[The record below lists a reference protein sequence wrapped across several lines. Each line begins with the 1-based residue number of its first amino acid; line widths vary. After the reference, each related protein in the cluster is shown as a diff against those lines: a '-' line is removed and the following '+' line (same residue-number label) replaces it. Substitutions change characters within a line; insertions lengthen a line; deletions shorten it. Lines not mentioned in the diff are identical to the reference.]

1 MIIPEFLNSLYNVSG
16 GKKKQNKK
24 KNRKIDPKVPVV
36 DYLVLFV
43 SFHGYDWQFV
53 FLREES
59 RMM

>member
-16 GKKKQNKK
+16 GKKK

-53 FLREES
+53 FLRKES

>member
-16 GKKKQNKK
+16 GKK

-53 FLREES
+53 FLRKES